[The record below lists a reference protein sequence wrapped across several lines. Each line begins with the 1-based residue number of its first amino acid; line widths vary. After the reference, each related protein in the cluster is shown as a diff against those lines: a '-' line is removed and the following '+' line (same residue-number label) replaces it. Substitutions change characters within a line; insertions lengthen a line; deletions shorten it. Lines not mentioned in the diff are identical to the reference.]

1 MNLKEVYEIFYPG
14 KCEKLPS
21 VWKVPPKYRSKKEF
35 FEELLPIEIRW
46 LNCKI
51 WNDKA
56 RRSRFLSDCKREA
69 RYLATLRTYLFEHP
83 WAISRIEGKAKALL
97 YGQLLY
103 GQLSE
108 KGMNEAFL
116 QIIDEEGIEISRNLR
131 EYLFDT
137 ETNQLKTKWENVLTF
152 YTLLAIFPEE
162 INQIYVK
169 YIYNQEQHMRLQEEE
184 DGNSSTQ
191 KDGALFQHEY
201 PPDMCIVSPGEKI
214 NHTWI
219 MKNVGDTLWENR
231 YYECNHPMMELDEKN
246 RILRFPQFV
255 YPGDKVYSS
264 VSFDAPD
271 KPGTYV
277 MTWKMKDS
285 NGNDAFPDRLGIG
298 LHFTVMDFEDEK
310 VSKVNK
316 GGNYNVI
323 EEIPP
328 LPVTVIS
335 GNLYSHTWII
345 QNTGTTIWDEY
356 YLECINGDSFSYA
369 KRELCVPFKKRVM
382 PGEKISVKVE
392 FATPPI
398 EGVYSMVWQI
408 MKKDGTPAFSK
419 NRRLEVL
426 LNLI

>member
-21 VWKVPPKYRSKKEF
+21 VWKVPPKYRSKKDF
-35 FEELLPIEIRW
+35 FEELLPMEIRW

-69 RYLATLRTYLFEHP
+69 RYIATLRTYLFEHP

-97 YGQLLY
+97 YGQL
-103 GQLSE
+103 SE

-116 QIIDEEGIEISRNLR
+116 QIINEEEIEISRNLR

-137 ETNQLKTKWENVLTF
+137 ETNRLKTKWENVLTF
-152 YTLLAIFPEE
+152 YVLMAIFPEE

-169 YIYNQEQHMRLQEEE
+169 YIYNQEQHTRLKEEE
-184 DGNSSTQ
+184 DGNSSTR

-201 PPDMCIVSPGEKI
+201 PPDMSIVSPGERI

-231 YYECNHPMMELDEKN
+231 YYECNQPMMELDEEN
-246 RILRFPQFV
+246 RILQLPKFV
-255 YPGDKVYSS
+255 YPGDKVSPS

-298 LHFTVMDFEDEK
+298 LHFTVMDYEDEK
-310 VSKVNK
+310 VSKIKK

-323 EEIPP
+323 EEIPR

-345 QNTGTTIWDEY
+345 QNTGTTIWNEY
-356 YLECINGDSFSYA
+356 YLECINGDNFSYA

>member
-21 VWKVPPKYRSKKEF
+21 VWKVPPKYRSKKDF
-35 FEELLPIEIRW
+35 FEELLPMEIRW

-69 RYLATLRTYLFEHP
+69 RYIATLRTYLFEHP

-97 YGQLLY
+97 YGQL
-103 GQLSE
+103 SE

-116 QIIDEEGIEISRNLR
+116 QIINEEKIEISKNLR

-137 ETNQLKTKWENVLTF
+137 ETNRLKTKWENVLTF
-152 YTLLAIFPEE
+152 YVLMAIFPEE

-169 YIYNQEQHMRLQEEE
+169 YIYNQEQHTRLKEEE
-184 DGNSSTQ
+184 DGNSSTR
-191 KDGALFQHEY
+191 KDGVLFQHEY
-201 PPDMCIVSPGEKI
+201 PPDMSIVSPGERI

-231 YYECNHPMMELDEKN
+231 YYECNQPMMELDEEN
-246 RILRFPQFV
+246 RILQLPQFV
-255 YPGDKVYSS
+255 YPGDKVSPS

-298 LHFTVMDFEDEK
+298 LHFTVMDYEDEK
-310 VSKVNK
+310 VSKIKK

-323 EEIPP
+323 EEIPR

-345 QNTGTTIWDEY
+345 QNTGTTIWNEY
-356 YLECINGDSFSYA
+356 YLECINGDNFSYA

-426 LNLI
+426 INLI

>member
-21 VWKVPPKYRSKKEF
+21 VWKVPPKYRSKKDF

-69 RYLATLRTYLFEHP
+69 RYIATLRTYLFEHP

-97 YGQLLY
+97 YGQL
-103 GQLSE
+103 SE

-116 QIIDEEGIEISRNLR
+116 QIINEEEIEISKNLR

-137 ETNQLKTKWENVLTF
+137 KTNRLKTKWENVLTF
-152 YTLLAIFPEE
+152 YVLMAIFPEE

-169 YIYNQEQHMRLQEEE
+169 YMYNQEQHTRLKEEE
-184 DGNSSTQ
+184 DGNSSTR
-191 KDGALFQHEY
+191 KDGVLFQHEY
-201 PPDMCIVSPGEKI
+201 PPDMSIVSPGERI

-231 YYECNHPMMELDEKN
+231 YYECNQPMMELDEEN
-246 RILRFPQFV
+246 RILQLPKFV
-255 YPGDKVYSS
+255 YPGDKVSPS

-298 LHFTVMDFEDEK
+298 LHFTVMDYEDEK
-310 VSKVNK
+310 VSKIKK

-323 EEIPP
+323 EEIPR

-345 QNTGTTIWDEY
+345 QNTGTTIWNEY
-356 YLECINGDSFSYA
+356 YLECINGDNFSYA

>member
-21 VWKVPPKYRSKKEF
+21 VWKVPPKYRSKKDF
-35 FEELLPIEIRW
+35 FEELLPMEIRW

-69 RYLATLRTYLFEHP
+69 RYIATLRTYLFEHP

-97 YGQLLY
+97 YGQL
-103 GQLSE
+103 SE

-116 QIIDEEGIEISRNLR
+116 QIINEEKIEISKNLR

-137 ETNQLKTKWENVLTF
+137 ETNRLKTKWENVLTF
-152 YTLLAIFPEE
+152 YVLMAIFPEE

-169 YIYNQEQHMRLQEEE
+169 YIYNQEQHTRLKEEE
-184 DGNSSTQ
+184 DGNSSTR
-191 KDGALFQHEY
+191 KDGVLFQHEY
-201 PPDMCIVSPGEKI
+201 PPDMSIVSPGERI

-231 YYECNHPMMELDEKN
+231 YYECNQPMMELDEEN
-246 RILRFPQFV
+246 RILQLPKFV
-255 YPGDKVYSS
+255 YPGDKVSPS

-298 LHFTVMDFEDEK
+298 LHFTVMDYEDEK
-310 VSKVNK
+310 VSKIKK

-323 EEIPP
+323 EEIPR

-345 QNTGTTIWDEY
+345 QNTGTTIWNEY
-356 YLECINGDSFSYA
+356 YLECINGDNFSYA